1 MRQYEDGRAFAQ
13 KKDSEDKLAIFQERF
28 YKLENT
34 IYMDGNSLG
43 LCSKDAE
50 ACLME
55 ALDVWKKAGID
66 RELRPYD
73 LRHAFATNGLK
84 KGLDLGTLAK
94 IMGHVDGTMILR
106 TYQYVGLE
114 DKSNVMEKMAKNV
127 PHCMDNACMDTKQ
140 GGKERHSTN

>member
-13 KKDSEDKLAIFQERF
+13 KKDSEDKLAKFQERF

-55 ALDVWKKAGID
+55 ALDVWKKAGNYTYK
-66 RELRPYD
+66 LRKN
-73 LRHAFATNGLK
+73 HN
-84 KGLDLGTLAK
+84 
-94 IMGHVDGTMILR
+94 ILPPVEVMKEFGEW
-106 TYQYVGLE
+106 VGLTPYPMTYLKRL
-114 DKSNVMEKMAKNV
+114 DGMQMLNHLAL
-127 PHCMDNACMDTKQ
+127 PL
-140 GGKERHSTN
+140 